1 MTRGYRS
8 DAAGLVERK
17 ERKMIPGLDRYIEER
32 GREVRD
38 FEAEDNAALEEA
50 DRKYDE
56 RRDDDGV

>member
-1 MTRGYRS
+1 
-8 DAAGLVERK
+8 LVERK
-17 ERKMIPGLDRYIEER
+17 ERKMILGLDRYIEER